1 VQAGIGLKTPH
12 VRQVLDLG
20 AGVDFFEVHAE
31 NHLAE
36 RGPMARTLE
45 RVRQDWPVSIHG
57 VGLSLGGSD
66 PLDETH
72 LQRIARL
79 IHRIEPFVFSEHLAW
94 NRHDGVCF
102 PDLLPV
108 PLDRPTLDRVCARV
122 AHVQERLGSRILIE
136 NPSTYVAFRQSEMST
151 ACFLSELSRRTG
163 CGLLL
168 DVNNAYVSGI
178 NHGEDPWSF
187 IAALPREPVAQ
198 MHLAGFTE
206 ERGPDATRLLIDT
219 HGSPVD
225 DAVWALYRRA
235 LGHFG
240 NRPTL
245 IERDNDIPPL
255 ADLEAE
261 AATVCRL
268 MAAASASA
276 PTPVPGAMVATA

>member
-1 VQAGIGLKTPH
+1 MQAGIGLKTPH
-12 VRQVLDLG
+12 IRQVLEVG

-57 VGLSLGGSD
+57 LSLGGTD
-66 PLDETH
+66 PLDEAH
-72 LQRIARL
+72 LEGLARL
-79 IHRIEPFVFSEHLAW
+79 IHCIEPFVFSEHLAW

-108 PLDRPTLDRVCARV
+108 PLDRPALDRICARV
-122 AHVQERLGSRILIE
+122 SHVQERLRSRILIE

-151 ACFLSELSRRTG
+151 GSFLSELSRRTG

-168 DVNNAYVSGI
+168 DVNNAYVSGV
-178 NHGEDPWSF
+178 NHGEDPWDF
-187 IAALPREPVAQ
+187 IAALPRDAVAQ

-206 ERGPDATRLLIDT
+206 ERGPGGERLLIDT

-225 DAVWALYRRA
+225 AVVWDLYRRA
-235 LGHFG
+235 LGRFG
-240 NRPTL
+240 NLPTL
-245 IERDNDIPPL
+245 VERDNDIPPL
-255 ADLEAE
+255 ADLVAE
-261 AATVCRL
+261 AATARRF
-268 MAAASASA
+268 MAAHSATA
-276 PTPVPGAMVATA
+276 PTRTRIGMVAAA

>member
-1 VQAGIGLKTPH
+1 MRAGIGLKPPH
-12 VRQVLDLG
+12 IRQVLDVG
-20 AGVDFFEVHAE
+20 ASVDFFEVHAE
-31 NHLAE
+31 NHLATK
-36 RGPMARTLE
+36 GAMARTLE
-45 RVRQDWPVSIHG
+45 RVRGDWPVSIHG
-57 VGLSLGGSD
+57 VGLSLGGTD
-66 PLDETH
+66 PLDEAH
-72 LQRIARL
+72 IDRL
-79 IHRIEPFVFSEHLAW
+79 ASLIRRVDPFVFSEHLAW

-108 PLDRPTLDRVCARV
+108 PLDPPTLERLCSRV
-122 AHVQERLGSRILIE
+122 AHVQERLGRRILIE
-136 NPSTYVAFRQSEMST
+136 NPSTYVSFRQSEMST

-187 IAALPREPVAQ
+187 IAALPRESVAQ

-206 ERGPDATRLLIDT
+206 ERGPDGTRLLIDT
-219 HGSPVD
+219 HGRPVD

-235 LGHFG
+235 LGRFG
-240 NRPTL
+240 NLPTL

-261 AATVCRL
+261 AETVRCL
-268 MAAASASA
+268 MAAASAVV
-276 PTPVPGAMVATA
+276 PTHAPGAMVATA

>member
-1 VQAGIGLKTPH
+1 MQVGIGLKTPH

-66 PLDETH
+66 PLDEGHITQLAH
-72 LQRIARL
+72 LIG
-79 IHRIEPFVFSEHLAW
+79 RIEPFVFSEHLAW
-94 NRHDGVCF
+94 NRHDGICF

-108 PLDRPTLDRVCARV
+108 PLDPPTLDRICARV
-122 AHVQERLGSRILIE
+122 SHVQERLGWRILIE

-151 ACFLSELSRRTG
+151 GSFLSELSRRTG

-168 DVNNAYVSGI
+168 DVNNAYVSGV
-178 NHGEDPWSF
+178 NHGEDPWDF
-187 IAALPREPVAQ
+187 IAALPPDSVAQ

-206 ERGPDATRLLIDT
+206 ERGADGHRLLIDT
-219 HGSPVD
+219 HGTPVSA
-225 DAVWALYRRA
+225 AVWDLYRRA
-235 LGHFG
+235 LQRFG
-240 NRPTL
+240 NLPTL

-255 ADLEAE
+255 AELVAE
-261 AATVCRL
+261 AAIARRL
-268 MAAASASA
+268 MAARSKPSPAGEGITSRTLA
-276 PTPVPGAMVATA
+276 

>member
-1 VQAGIGLKTPH
+1 MQAGIGLKTPH
-12 VRQVLDLG
+12 IRQVLEVG

-57 VGLSLGGSD
+57 VGLSLGGTD
-66 PLDETH
+66 PLDEAH
-72 LQRIARL
+72 LEGLARL
-79 IHRIEPFVFSEHLAW
+79 IHCIEPFVFSEHLAW

-108 PLDRPTLDRVCARV
+108 PLDRPTLDRICARV
-122 AHVQERLGSRILIE
+122 SHVQERLRSRILIE

-151 ACFLSELSRRTG
+151 GSFLSELSRRTG

-168 DVNNAYVSGI
+168 DVNNAYVSGV
-178 NHGEDPWSF
+178 NHGEDPWDF
-187 IAALPREPVAQ
+187 IAALPRDTVAQ

-206 ERGPDATRLLIDT
+206 ERGPGGERLLIDT

-225 DAVWALYRRA
+225 AAVWDLYRRA
-235 LGHFG
+235 LGRFG
-240 NRPTL
+240 NLPTL
-245 IERDNDIPPL
+245 VERDNDIPPL
-255 ADLEAE
+255 ADLVAE
-261 AATVCRL
+261 AATARRF
-268 MAAASASA
+268 MAAQSATA
-276 PTPVPGAMVATA
+276 PTRTRIGMVAAA